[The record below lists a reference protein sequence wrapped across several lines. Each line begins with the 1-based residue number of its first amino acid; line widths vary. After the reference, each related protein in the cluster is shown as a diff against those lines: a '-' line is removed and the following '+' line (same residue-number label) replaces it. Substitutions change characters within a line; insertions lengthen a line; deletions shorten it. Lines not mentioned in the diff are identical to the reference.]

1 MKAGFLPA
9 ILMVV
14 FSACQQGTEYHT
26 VYDIDDYWRSS
37 APLTF
42 RISIPDS
49 VSGYTINCDIRNTS
63 DYEWSRFFASYTLT
77 DSTGAVLDSTLAEMT
92 LFDPV
97 SGKPGGKAGI
107 GDLYE
112 HEFPIRK
119 NFRFPH
125 AGAYIIR
132 LNQMMRRD
140 SLTGIASA
148 GIRLERTVQ

>member
-1 MKAGFLPA
+1 MKGVLLSA

-14 FSACQQGTEYHT
+14 LSACQQGTEYHT

-42 RISIPDS
+42 QISIPDS
-49 VSGYTINCDIRNTS
+49 VSAYTINCDIRNAS
-63 DYEWSRFFASYTLT
+63 HYEWSRFFAAYILS
-77 DSTGAVLDSTLAEMT
+77 DSAGVVLDSLMAEMT

-97 SGKPGGKAGI
+97 TGKPGGKAGI

-125 AGAYIIR
+125 AGKYTIR
-132 LNQMMRRD
+132 LNQMMRTD
-140 SLTGIASA
+140 SLTGITSA
-148 GIRLERTVQ
+148 GIRLERSAQ